1 MEELLQSYKKKEIPL
16 SAVLKSEHFDKI
28 IHSWTHLHDLLTVD
42 GNINYRLLYTIIEA
56 NPKVLYLIPIDNM
69 IDIYNSYP
77 VPKEIMVA
85 YFENNPH
92 LLLQLSK
99 EELSRLLYAIPT
111 LSNLM
116 KLGWLMIVL
125 EEPIDYKLIGVIIR
139 HGNNS
144 ILSGLSS
151 EEMIQLCEKDK
162 TILDDIPID
171 KLASFIKNHE
181 NVISFLSNK
190 RAHALLRYDKNILN
204 QHFIP
209 FMDDG
214 ILREIG
220 MKDTVNSKEAYLQEI
235 KDDVTTMVTLCA
247 ICHGGPYT
255 IQPLPVS
262 LTRIAESPWNIC
274 SFSSGT
280 QRLDKRRKICANHN
294 QDKLEIY
301 PEATKNLVM
310 TKEDLDWEK
319 RASVMKDRDAPDIH
333 FFKKGDEMIYKRFE
347 EKTDGKY
354 DAFRFLLVKGNTR
367 CFNLF
372 SIKEKWNMEEILN
385 LFPNAHVIFVDH
397 SCSLLPPHL
406 ASLPPERL
414 QRLGGTR
421 TRTSRTSRTRFTRK
435 STRASFR

>member
-1 MEELLQSYKKKEIPL
+1 
-16 SAVLKSEHFDKI
+16 
-28 IHSWTHLHDLLTVD
+28 
-42 GNINYRLLYTIIEA
+42 LLYTIIEA
-56 NPKVLYLIPIDNM
+56 NPTVLYLIPIDNM

-77 VPKEIMVA
+77 VPKELVFA
-85 YFENNPH
+85 YFQKNPH
-92 LLLQLSK
+92 LLSQLTK
-99 EELSRLLYAIPT
+99 EDLSRLLYAIPT
-111 LSNLM
+111 LSKRM
-116 KLGWLMIVL
+116 KLGWFTIVL

-144 ILSGLSS
+144 ILNGLSS
-151 EEMIQLCEKDK
+151 KEMVQLCDTDK
-162 TILDDIPID
+162 SILEDIPIN
-171 KLASFIKNHE
+171 KLASVIKNHV
-181 NVISFLSNK
+181 NVTTFLSK
-190 RAHALLRYDKNILN
+190 KTAHALLRYDKDLLN
-204 QHFIP
+204 YHFIP

-247 ICHGGPYT
+247 ICHGDPYT
-255 IQPLPVS
+255 IQTLPVS
-262 LTRIAESPWNIC
+262 LTRIADSPWNIC
-274 SFSSGT
+274 SFSNKT
-280 QRLDKRRKICANHN
+280 QSLDKRRKICANHN
-294 QDKLEIY
+294 RDKLEIY

-310 TKEDLDWEK
+310 TTEDLDWEK

-333 FFKKGDEMIYKRFE
+333 YFKKGDEMIYKRFE

-354 DAFRFLLVKGNTR
+354 NTFCFLLVKGNTR

-385 LFPNAHVIFVDH
+385 LFPNAHVIFVDY

-421 TRTSRTSRTRFTRK
+421 ARTSRTSRTRFTRK
-435 STRASFR
+435 S